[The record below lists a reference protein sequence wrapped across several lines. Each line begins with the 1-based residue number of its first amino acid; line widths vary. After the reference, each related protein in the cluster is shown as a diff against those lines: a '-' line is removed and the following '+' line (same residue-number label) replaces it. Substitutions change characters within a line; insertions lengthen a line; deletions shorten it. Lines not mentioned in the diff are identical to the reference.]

1 MTAKVGDT
9 ETTREPEP
17 IEVEYEPMEGA
28 DVRPPRG
35 APRPLRSR
43 TVTFG
48 HLIATGFVAAAL
60 GAIVAI
66 AASNAGSG
74 APTGTLAREI
84 DLLRRDVADLRD
96 STEASTS
103 GVIGLRSS
111 FRAQGDRLDR
121 LDGAAAQVRIDLA
134 ALGSQLSAISGA
146 GSGDAPPDALPA
158 SSPLGV
164 LLARINRLEGI
175 VAEDRYAPETTREV
189 QRAIADLSD
198 QVASLDRANTT
209 LVSAFDQRQAAL
221 VALEDG
227 LNALSG
233 DMTAM
238 RAGQPV
244 RPRPPAVAVAVAETD
259 TPSPVIAATDRART
273 IRALAALEAQAR
285 GDRPFGREHAAL
297 AAFLPADPS
306 LAAIAS
312 AAAAGVPTLDQLRSD
327 FDSAASRAR
336 KLSEQESDDGWN
348 WLRQSFAGVVEFAP
362 SVLVTRN
369 AETIR
374 TARRQLDIGDVS
386 GAVAAVAALSGDAAE
401 AYAIWRKR
409 ALERARLEAALGD
422 LNSRLLGAAAISDTA
437 G

>member
-1 MTAKVGDT
+1 MTAKVGDIGT
-9 ETTREPEP
+9 AREPEP
-17 IEVEYEPMEGA
+17 IEVEYEPLEGA
-28 DVRPPRG
+28 EVRPPRG
-35 APRPLRSR
+35 TPKALRSR
-43 TVTFG
+43 TVTFT
-48 HLIATGFVAAAL
+48 HLIATGLVAASL

-84 DLLRRDVADLRD
+84 DLLRRDVADLRAHA
-96 STEASTS
+96 EAATS

-111 FRAQGDRLDR
+111 FSAQGDRLDL
-121 LDGAAAQVRIDLA
+121 LDGGASQLRIDLA
-134 ALGSQLSAISGA
+134 ALNSQLSAISGA
-146 GSGDAPPDALPA
+146 GAGDVPHDALPA
-158 SSPLGV
+158 ASPLGV

-175 VAEDRYAPETTREV
+175 VAEDRYAPETTRDV

-221 VALEDG
+221 AALEGG
-227 LNALSG
+227 LDSLSS
-233 DMTAM
+233 DVTAM

-244 RPRPPAVAVAVAETD
+244 RPRAPNAAPTITEPDAQA
-259 TPSPVIAATDRART
+259 PVIAATDRART

-297 AAFLPADPS
+297 AALLPADPS
-306 LAAIAS
+306 LTAIAD
-312 AAAAGVPTLDQLRSD
+312 AAAAGVLTLDQLRAD
-327 FDSAASRAR
+327 FNAAAHRAR
-336 KLSEQESDDGWN
+336 KLGEQESDDGWN
-348 WLRQSFAGVVEFAP
+348 WLRQSFTGVVEFAP
-362 SVLVTRN
+362 TVLVTRN

-374 TARRQLDIGDVS
+374 TARRQLDIGDVQ
-386 GAVAAVAALSGDAAE
+386 GAAAAVSALSGDAAG

-409 ALERARLEAALGD
+409 ALARAKLDAALRD
-422 LNSRLLGAAAISDTA
+422 LNARLLGAAAISESA